1 MFIKAQ
7 SAKIALHRRSSGS
20 SPTTATWYNEIFAVT
35 LEVITNKKITL
46 AVAPIVGSASI
57 MLNGLVLYKAADWDY
72 STMNGN
78 EIIFS
83 NDLELTVG
91 DTIRA
96 KYQA

>member
-7 SAKIALHRRSSGS
+7 SAKIALNRRSSGT

-35 LEVITNKKITL
+35 EEVVTTKIITL
-46 AVAPIVGSASI
+46 AAIPVSGSGHI
-57 MLNGLVLYKAADWDY
+57 MLNGLVLYKAVDWDY
-72 STMNGN
+72 SISGN
-78 EIIFS
+78 EIIFT

-96 KYQA
+96 QYQV